1 MSRPLYY
8 GDKDDQVFWMRYMG
22 KAVPLVLDMANIT
35 TMPPEIRE
43 HLNANPDGLVIRTN
57 LDNIHRSGNILTL
70 PLYLLFLLNKM

>member
-1 MSRPLYY
+1 
-8 GDKDDQVFWMRYMG
+8 MG

-57 LDNIHRSGNILTL
+57 LDNIHRSGNILTV

>member
-35 TMPPEIRE
+35 TKPPEIRE